1 MNEGLHKTIM
11 EEKVFKVLL
20 FCTEKNLNTQRE
32 LATYM
37 GVSLGTANSC
47 VQKCKELGLIDE
59 SNSLTKE
66 GKRELKKYKVDNA
79 IIMAAGMSTRFAPI
93 SYEVPKGL
101 LKVRGEILIERQIKQ
116 LKETGIDDITVVVG
130 YMAER
135 FLYLKDKFGVKVVLN
150 PDYYRYNNTSTLMRV
165 IKDIRNTYICSSDN
179 YFTKNPFEKYVYR
192 SYYSAIKI
200 EGKSDEW
207 GLITD
212 RKGLIKGIDHR
223 PENMYCMMGHAY
235 FDKDFSKKFCKI
247 LKEQY
252 ELPGIKEALWETVLE
267 NNLKELPIY
276 IKKYDSD
283 VIKEFDSLEE
293 LRDFDDKYL
302 ENTDSKIFKNICKVL
317 DCNESDITNI
327 EVVKEGLTNLS
338 FSFDVKGTKYIYRH
352 PGIGTENYIS
362 RESEAFSTSIAKE
375 LGLDKTVITMDGK
388 QGWKISY
395 FIENARTLDY
405 HNDKEVKQ
413 ALAMMRKLHD
423 ANLKSK
429 FDFDIWE
436 NTLDL
441 LKKLDEQSKNFEDFN
456 ELLSKMKN
464 LYSLTK
470 KDNVEKRLCHCD
482 CYDPNFLI
490 DKEGSMTLI
499 DWEYSGNDDPGC
511 DLGTFICCSDYT
523 YEEALQVIEWYY
535 GYKPSDEE
543 LRHMLAYVSIASY
556 YWFIWAIYQESL
568 GKPVGEYLILWYEY
582 TKIYLEKAMKLYK

>member
-1 MNEGLHKTIM
+1 MNEGLHKIIM

-20 FCTEKNLNTQRE
+20 FCTENELNSQRE
-32 LATYM
+32 LADYM
-37 GVSLGTANSC
+37 GVSLGTANSS

-59 SNSLTKE
+59 NNSLTKE
-66 GKRELKKYKVDNA
+66 GKKELNKYKVDNA

-93 SYEVPKGL
+93 SYEMPKGL
-101 LKVRGEILIERQIKQ
+101 LKVKGEILIERQIKQ
-116 LKETGIDDITVVVG
+116 LQEVGIDDITVVVG

-150 PDYYRYNNTSTLMRV
+150 PDYYRYNNTSTLIKV
-165 IKDIRNTYICSSDN
+165 VKDIKNTYICSSDN
-179 YFTKNPFEKYVYR
+179 YFTENPFNKYEYNA
-192 SYYSAIKI
+192 YYSAIMV

-212 RKGLIKGIDHR
+212 RKGLIKEIDHR

-317 DCNESDITNI
+317 DCSESDITNI

-362 RESEAFSTSIAKE
+362 RVSEAFSTSIAKE

-405 HNDKEVKQ
+405 HNYKEVKQ
-413 ALAMMRKLHD
+413 ALTMMRKLHD
-423 ANLKSK
+423 GNLKSK

-441 LKKLDEQSKNFEDFN
+441 LKKLDEQSKNFEDFD